1 MPYRL
6 KCTACDNEFDRPYLG
21 FSKQCPKCGSR
32 DLAVIK
38 PSRTAGCTLTAIGA
52 GLLLVFACDMVTM
65 FSAGPGGTI
74 IGSLV
79 KVFFGEN
86 ITVFRYAIL
95 AVAII
100 ALPVTIIGTSIAF
113 GKRAD

>member
-1 MPYRL
+1 MSYHLR
-6 KCTACDNEFDRPYLG
+6 CTACNNEFNRPYLS

-32 DLAVIK
+32 DLAIIK
-38 PSRTAGCTLTAIGA
+38 PSRTAGCVLTALGA
-52 GLLLVFACDMVTM
+52 GLLLIFACDMVTM

-79 KVFFGEN
+79 KIFFGEN

-95 AVAII
+95 AVAVI
-100 ALPVTIIGTSIAF
+100 ALPITIISSSIAF
-113 GKRAD
+113 GKRAE